1 MPNLE
6 LEEEA
11 TTSAS
16 IQQGLSIID
25 INTNNDVILSE
36 LDALTETFA
45 DLESSMDYRAQ
56 LYEKTILSY
65 EYKVTALEEKNMML
79 EAGLQKLT
87 LALDKQ
93 EKQLLELRQVKDAP
107 TNVAEVDKAFDVDFL
122 LQVQGNVQTLED
134 ENSNLRQR
142 VRALEL
148 EISEAAF
155 ESRKVMPA
163 PIAAVAPTSTLTSG
177 MEASVVIANTAKLS
191 PKAPSVPV
199 PPHILQQQ
207 LGELH
212 MQSAEYKRER
222 SSALN
227 TVGRGLRNGV
237 NKVGRAL
244 NMWNPAYNLM
254 LWGELK
260 GH

>member
-93 EKQLLELRQVKDAP
+93 EKQLQVP
-107 TNVAEVDKAFDVDFL
+107 GF
-122 LQVQGNVQTLED
+122 Q
-134 ENSNLRQR
+134 
-142 VRALEL
+142 
-148 EISEAAF
+148 
-155 ESRKVMPA
+155 
-163 PIAAVAPTSTLTSG
+163 
-177 MEASVVIANTAKLS
+177 
-191 PKAPSVPV
+191 
-199 PPHILQQQ
+199 
-207 LGELH
+207 
-212 MQSAEYKRER
+212 
-222 SSALN
+222 
-227 TVGRGLRNGV
+227 
-237 NKVGRAL
+237 
-244 NMWNPAYNLM
+244 
-254 LWGELK
+254 
-260 GH
+260 

>member
-1 MPNLE
+1 MPTGWSDRYE
-6 LEEEA
+6 FTEA
-11 TTSAS
+11 DA
-16 IQQGLSIID
+16 IHAL
-25 INTNNDVILSE
+25 DVIDSLINGACGKRQN
-36 LDALTETFA
+36 LDPEKLPWEAI
-45 DLESSMDYRAQ
+45 RATLCKGVFGGRITNDEDQ
-56 LYEKTILSY
+56 EILDNLVN
-65 EYKVTALEEKNMML
+65 KVF
-79 EAGLQKLT
+79 
-87 LALDKQ
+87 
-93 EKQLLELRQVKDAP
+93 VP
-107 TNVAEVDKAFDVDFL
+107 KAFDVDFL

-207 LGELH
+207 LGQLH

-227 TVGRGLRNGV
+227 TVGRGLRNGL